1 MTAKIFY
8 EVSKSWQFSEKVFT
22 EAATGDVLFLYSKRD
37 SNTGVFQWSLQNVKE
52 HLFWIHFEEHLQ
64 TTASVFSREVE

>member
-22 EAATGDVLFLYSKRD
+22 EAATGDVL
-37 SNTGVFQWSLQNVKE
+37 
-52 HLFWIHFEEHLQ
+52 
-64 TTASVFSREVE
+64 